1 MLSHGFGHLPGK
13 PRDRS
18 TNLAPFRRGFFQRP
32 FVGIPTQQL
41 TAQLG
46 VEWRVCRFS
55 PGKPTMG
62 EPT

>member
-1 MLSHGFGHLPGK
+1 MLRSWVCHLPGK

-18 TNLAPFRRGFFQRP
+18 TKLSPVSTGLFSGP
-32 FVGIPTQQL
+32 FVGIPTEQL

-46 VEWRVCRFS
+46 VEWWVCRFS